1 MMEKKTYIS
10 PRIEITLLETESL
23 LETISLPIGG
33 GSAGGGG
40 DAKQDIF
47 EDEGETEEIGYKRT
61 SVWDE

>member
-1 MMEKKTYIS
+1 MMEKKKYIS

-47 EDEGETEEIGYKRT
+47 EDDEEMEEIGYKRT